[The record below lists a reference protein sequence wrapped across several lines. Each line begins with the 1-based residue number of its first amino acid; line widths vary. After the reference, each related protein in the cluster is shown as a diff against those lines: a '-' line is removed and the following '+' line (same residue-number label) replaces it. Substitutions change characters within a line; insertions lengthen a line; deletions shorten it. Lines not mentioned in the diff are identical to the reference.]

1 MSMWYLCFPASV
13 FNQMEYNNDKNPSGQ
28 EANQLAVYKSCPR
41 PPDSVSNILTTISLL
56 PLSPSS
62 LAEKKLFNKISCLF
76 LAPQDIIIHFRAL
89 LINVSWE
96 AQLGNKSSE
105 TFRNLSSVIENSVS
119 NVKKI
124 LESCEFFLP
133 HKDVV
138 KGPDQRTQEFHKLLT
153 FAFFSRKC
161 IAYLDHF

>member
-1 MSMWYLCFPASV
+1 MWCLCFPAPV

-41 PPDSVSNILTTISLL
+41 PPDIVSNILTTLSLL

-62 LAEKKLFNKISCLF
+62 IAEKNYSIKFLVF
-76 LAPQDIIIHFRAL
+76 LAPQEIIIHFRVL

-124 LESCEFFLP
+124 LESCEFFVP
-133 HKDVV
+133 YKDVV
-138 KGPDQRTQEFHKLLT
+138 KGPDQRTQEFPKLLT

>member
-124 LESCEFFLP
+124 LESCEFFVP
-133 HKDVV
+133 YKDV
-138 KGPDQRTQEFHKLLT
+138 PLRALTNAHRNFLNYLLLR
-153 FAFFSRKC
+153 SLVENVSH
-161 IAYLDHF
+161 I

>member
-1 MSMWYLCFPASV
+1 
-13 FNQMEYNNDKNPSGQ
+13 MEYNNDKNPSGQ

-41 PPDSVSNILTTISLL
+41 PPDIVSNILPVQLR
-56 PLSPSS
+56 
-62 LAEKKLFNKISCLF
+62 KKLFHKISCLF
-76 LAPQDIIIHFRAL
+76 LAPQDIIIHFRVL

-96 AQLGNKSSE
+96 AQLGNESSE

-124 LESCEFFLP
+124 LESCEFFVP
-133 HKDVV
+133 YKDVV
-138 KGPDQRTQEFHKLLT
+138 KSPDQRTQEFPKLLT

-161 IAYLDHF
+161 IAHLDHF